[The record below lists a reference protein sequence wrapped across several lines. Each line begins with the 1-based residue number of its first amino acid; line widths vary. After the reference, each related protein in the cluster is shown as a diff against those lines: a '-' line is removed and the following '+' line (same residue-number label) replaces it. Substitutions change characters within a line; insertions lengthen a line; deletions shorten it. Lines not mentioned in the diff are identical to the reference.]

1 MKDTCKYGDY
11 SASYYDKSCGKSVNA
26 KELYNLVA
34 KHKNLKNIAVNDE
47 NDEINFAI
55 LELQDYESD
64 KFNIYTQLFSDINSN
79 SNDQQK
85 VLNLLR
91 GNLSTMTIGDYE
103 LHYIK

>member
-1 MKDTCKYGDY
+1 
-11 SASYYDKSCGKSVNA
+11 
-26 KELYNLVA
+26 
-34 KHKNLKNIAVNDE
+34 VNDE

-91 GNLSTMTIGDYE
+91 GDLSTMTIGDYE